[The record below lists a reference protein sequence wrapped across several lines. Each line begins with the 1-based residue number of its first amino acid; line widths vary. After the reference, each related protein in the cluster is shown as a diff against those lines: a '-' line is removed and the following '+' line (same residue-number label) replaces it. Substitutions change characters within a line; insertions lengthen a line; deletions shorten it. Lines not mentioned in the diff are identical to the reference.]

1 MKKDYK
7 RKPRKVPNPSKQER
21 TKTNNMVVNTT
32 KMSQKMKNKC
42 LLSTEKN
49 IIEWEKMFYYNYKK
63 VF

>member
-1 MKKDYK
+1 
-7 RKPRKVPNPSKQER
+7 
-21 TKTNNMVVNTT
+21 MVVNTT